1 MNNRNYAYIV
11 SLAAGGILA
20 AGLFFYYTA
29 GHEYI
34 VIPGCVIYR
43 TTGIW
48 CPACGGTR
56 SVLALLR
63 GDLIQSF
70 LYHPIVPYSVFLYT
84 AYILEETR
92 ERLCRSIK
100 RVPLQFWRGCVWIGL
115 VILAA
120 NTVLRNIFLFC
131 SQN

>member
-29 GHEYI
+29 GYEYI
-34 VIPGCVIYR
+34 VIPGCAIYR
-43 TTGIW
+43 ATGIW

-56 SVLALLR
+56 AVLALLR
-63 GDLIQSF
+63 GDLAQSF
-70 LYHPIVPYSVFLYT
+70 LYHPIVPYSILVYT
-84 AYILEETR
+84 AYIAEETR
-92 ERLCRSIK
+92 ERICRSRK
-100 RVPLQFWRGCVWIGL
+100 RVPLRFWKACIFIGL
-115 VILAA
+115 GILAV